1 MKTSTIIFLGWY
13 GGETAVLTW
22 GEVSQIFA
30 ASSPRSACW
39 LPHCPWRSSPET
51 AIRPPLGCCC
61 CLSAERPQAPVF
73 PVVSAR
79 PAARRCP
86 LILLLCSRLCAV
98 MSSGDRAARCVRGGG
113 GLDAFCL
120 LGFSRTSPTFA
131 RRPHKPESGV
141 LITLSPPWKGS
152 FSKKRARTMSYESE
166 PPGPQRVILMFLFFF
181 PFLAASFHS
190 WGCMNGAIWMEAA
203 RRHKR
208 AGGET
213 ATIPSGYRSRCCRSA
228 SRAGEHP
235 LPAEGRV
242 VRFRGADAVW
252 R

>member
-1 MKTSTIIFLGWY
+1 MKTSTIISLGWY

-113 GLDAFCL
+113 GLDVFCL

-181 PFLAASFHS
+181 PFPRSEFPFLGMHE
-190 WGCMNGAIWMEAA
+190 WCNMNGGSEAA
-203 RRHKR
+203 
-208 AGGET
+208 
-213 ATIPSGYRSRCCRSA
+213 
-228 SRAGEHP
+228 
-235 LPAEGRV
+235 
-242 VRFRGADAVW
+242 
-252 R
+252 